1 MLQLNETE
9 SELIITST
17 PRFIWFVN
25 VMFVGIFL
33 MGLIREG
40 TPWWVHLFMGG
51 ICSLLLFNHHTFRVR
66 SVVDGIN
73 REVRVVRWT
82 LFGRRD
88 DVVPE
93 SELVDLNVE
102 VMVWGDNN
110 SRQPRYTLRLLAR
123 NIVVEV
129 IHQSSNKAEVDR
141 YERKIRAHLGLQERL
156 SADSTPALPAIP
168 AATYP
173 EIRARCE
180 GFASEDNFS
189 LWAEVPADAQARL
202 SERMGLDDGAE
213 PWLYVDTALLRS
225 GRIGLVV
232 GRDGLY
238 WFNEPLMDAHTRRTR
253 LGWREFARLQWTPDP
268 NDDDILLDGVLQ
280 IGLTGMTNA
289 EKVIDLLKALQNE
302 VTKPSADVATHDQS
316 EATMGT
322 ELT

>member
-1 MLQLNETE
+1 M
-9 SELIITST
+9 
-17 PRFIWFVN
+17 
-25 VMFVGIFL
+25 
-33 MGLIREG
+33 
-40 TPWWVHLFMGG
+40 
-51 ICSLLLFNHHTFRVR
+51 
-66 SVVDGIN
+66 
-73 REVRVVRWT
+73 RVVRWT
-82 LFGRRD
+82 FFGRRD